1 MPMFYSNL
9 IHYTKIIKLYMPG
22 KPYSHLKLRSRK
34 TTSENEDD
42 RNTIQNFDGQF
53 LEWQGKARQTA
64 CPLDS

>member
-1 MPMFYSNL
+1 
-9 IHYTKIIKLYMPG
+9 MPG